1 MTEDRSEQHNSK
13 TKIKRV
19 CKKLVYALFLSGTV
33 IVTDQRAHSLQN
45 PVVIPYNAS
54 QYDES
59 ENAIKGWLNKPVGAF
74 IVHLFCYSI
83 AIKETRHAGEPV
95 TIARRVANMKGYTT
109 AQGYMGYVDGSYMLF
124 ASEDDYLEYVEG

>member
-1 MTEDRSEQHNSK
+1 M
-13 TKIKRV
+13 
-19 CKKLVYALFLSGTV
+19 YALFLSGTV
-33 IVTDQRAHSLQN
+33 IVTDQRAHSPQN

-59 ENAIKGWLNKPVGAF
+59 ENAIKGWLNKPAGAF

>member
-1 MTEDRSEQHNSK
+1 MP
-13 TKIKRV
+13 V
-19 CKKLVYALFLSGTV
+19 CKSSYRQKIALK
-33 IVTDQRAHSLQN
+33 I
-45 PVVIPYNAS
+45 
-54 QYDES
+54 
-59 ENAIKGWLNKPVGAF
+59 AIKVTLNTFNKPVGAF

>member
-1 MTEDRSEQHNSK
+1 LP
-13 TKIKRV
+13 V
-19 CKKLVYALFLSGTV
+19 CKSSYRQKIAFK
-33 IVTDQRAHSLQN
+33 I
-45 PVVIPYNAS
+45 
-54 QYDES
+54 
-59 ENAIKGWLNKPVGAF
+59 AIKGRLNKPVGAF

>member
-1 MTEDRSEQHNSK
+1 MF
-13 TKIKRV
+13 TKRWSWQDN
-19 CKKLVYALFLSGTV
+19 KLRESGSW
-33 IVTDQRAHSLQN
+33 ISRL
-45 PVVIPYNAS
+45 
-54 QYDES
+54 
-59 ENAIKGWLNKPVGAF
+59 KGRLNKPVGAF

>member
-1 MTEDRSEQHNSK
+1 M
-13 TKIKRV
+13 
-19 CKKLVYALFLSGTV
+19 YALFLSGTV

-45 PVVIPYNAS
+45 PAVIPYNAS

-83 AIKETRHAGEPV
+83 AIKKTRHAGEPV